1 MYEQIPPQDLN
12 SLHEVREQ
20 EVFKELV
27 VSMAEN
33 GWQGRPLLVIDC
45 EDKYVAWTGSHRIA
59 AARKVGLLEV
69 PCYVVSEHELLPHG
83 VEAKWGHHDDSDR
96 LSVIQKIGD
105 EVALDL
111 MWQEGQS

>member
-69 PCYVVSEHELLPHG
+69 PCYVVSERELVRHG
-83 VEAKWGHHDDSDR
+83 VAEWGHVDDSDR